1 MIDKSMQPVR
11 PSSLLEY
18 PFCTL
23 GAFGVVAVFLLSL
36 IHDPTVVLVS
46 LVFCCVVFST
56 VVYPV
61 MGIFWLVA
69 LTPFES
75 VANIAFMTLKVLK
88 LAIIGMVGF
97 RLYLA
102 GRGKAKEHDPYRKVI
117 YCLVAAALYCTL
129 LAPSLR
135 RSAQG
140 LSQIVV
146 FWALYWSV
154 RRMRIDEKRSATVL
168 YSLIAVAV
176 PIALVAILQAL
187 TGYEGLLGSKE
198 QQLDASQGVL
208 ATFWPSIQ
216 RASGT
221 FGSSNAA
228 GAFFAASALAA
239 VLHVLLLR
247 RGRLA
252 YLFVT
257 VTAVIALFLTFS
269 RGAILGL
276 LAGLL
281 FAVCIL
287 GRARLRW
294 TVSLSI
300 LGLMLVL
307 FVTMPLSTVLGY
319 LRVDDED
326 LMSASVSRVRAWNGA
341 LVMIREHPVSGIGF
355 YGFKEELESLDG
367 SDDAPEHPH
376 NGLLKAVVEEGA
388 LGGFAYLF
396 YFAVFLKNSVASVRR
411 FRGHPQ
417 LLWIL
422 CSIAVV
428 GLSLFAQELVD
439 AGLTMGGSSIAILF
453 SILLGLQTSLQ
464 NSFQNLNGFAA
475 LSEPPLHGG

>member
-1 MIDKSMQPVR
+1 MINNSMQPVR
-11 PSSLLEY
+11 PAGLWEDPLY
-18 PFCTL
+18 FL
-23 GAFGVVAVFLLSL
+23 GAFGTVAVFLLSL
-36 IHDPTVVLVS
+36 IHDPTAVMVS

-61 MGIFWLVA
+61 SGIFWLVA

-75 VANIAFMTLKVLK
+75 VANIDFMTLKVLK

-102 GRGKAKEHDPYRKVI
+102 ARGKAKEHDPYRKVT

-135 RSAQG
+135 SAQG
-140 LSQIVV
+140 LSQVVV

-154 RRMRIDEKRSATVL
+154 RRMRIDEKHSAAL
-168 YSLIAVAV
+168 LHSLIAVAV
-176 PIALVAILQAL
+176 FIAVVAILQAL
-187 TGYEGLLGSKE
+187 IGYDGLLGSKQ
-198 QQLDASQGVL
+198 QQLDASQGAL
-208 ATFWPSIQ
+208 ATFWPSIE

-239 VLHVLLLR
+239 VLHALLLR
-247 RGRLA
+247 RDRVA

-294 TVSLSI
+294 TVGLSA

-307 FVTMPLSTVLGY
+307 VVTMPLATVLGY

-341 LVMIREHPVSGIGF
+341 LVMIGEHPVSGIGF

-388 LGGFAYLF
+388 LGGLAYLF
-396 YFAVFLKNSVASVRR
+396 YFAVFLKNSIASVRR
-411 FRGHPQ
+411 FRGQPQ
-417 LLWIL
+417 LFWIL
-422 CSIAVV
+422 CSIAVI

-453 SILLGLQTSLQ
+453 SLLLGLQTSLQ
-464 NSFQNLNGFAA
+464 NSFQNLNGSAG
-475 LSEPPLHGG
+475 LSELPLHGG

>member
-1 MIDKSMQPVR
+1 MINNSVQSVR
-11 PSSLLEY
+11 PSGLWEDPLY
-18 PFCTL
+18 FL
-23 GAFGVVAVFLLSL
+23 GAFGTVAVFLLSL

-46 LVFCCVVFST
+46 LVFCSVVFST

-61 MGIFWLVA
+61 SGIFWLVA
-69 LTPFES
+69 LTPLES
-75 VANIAFMTLKVLK
+75 VANIDFMTLKVLK

-102 GRGKAKEHDPYRKVI
+102 ARGKAKEHDPYRKVI
-117 YCLVAAALYCTL
+117 CCLVAAAVYCTL

-135 RSAQG
+135 NAQG

-154 RRMRIDEKRSATVL
+154 RRMRIDEKRSAAL
-168 YSLIAVAV
+168 LQSLIAVAV
-176 PIALVAILQAL
+176 FIALVAILQAL
-187 TGYEGLLGSKE
+187 TGYDGLLGSKQ
-198 QQLDASQGVL
+198 QQLDASQGAL
-208 ATFWPSIQ
+208 ATFWPSIE

-239 VLHVLLLR
+239 VLHALLLR
-247 RGRLA
+247 RDRMA

-294 TVSLSI
+294 TAGLSA
-300 LGLMLVL
+300 LALMLVL
-307 FVTMPLSTVLGY
+307 VVTMPLATVLGY

-341 LVMIREHPVSGIGF
+341 FVMIGEHPVSGIGF

-388 LGGFAYLF
+388 LGGLAYLF

-411 FRGHPQ
+411 FRAHPQ
-417 LLWIL
+417 LFWIL
-422 CSIAVV
+422 CSIAVI

-453 SILLGLQTSLQ
+453 SLLLGLQTSLQ
-464 NSFQNLNGFAA
+464 NSFQNLNGSAG
-475 LSEPPLHGG
+475 LSELPLHGG